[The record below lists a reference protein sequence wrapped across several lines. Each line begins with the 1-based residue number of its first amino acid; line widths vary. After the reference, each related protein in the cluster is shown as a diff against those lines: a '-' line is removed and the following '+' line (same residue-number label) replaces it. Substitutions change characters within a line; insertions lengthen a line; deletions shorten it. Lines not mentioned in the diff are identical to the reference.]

1 MSDRIIIQQNV
12 ADRLVGTDDTDGLL
26 LGRGAGT
33 DKLDPLRQVS
43 AADAEEASPS
53 DADR

>member
-1 MSDRIIIQQNV
+1 MADRIIIQQDV

-33 DKLDPLRQVS
+33 DKLDPLRQVA
-43 AADAEEASPS
+43 AADAEEASS
-53 DADR
+53 SGHDH

>member
-1 MSDRIIIQQNV
+1 MSDRTIIQQDV

-26 LGRGAGT
+26 LGRG
-33 DKLDPLRQVS
+33 KFDPLRQVA

-53 DADR
+53 IHDR

>member
-1 MSDRIIIQQNV
+1 MADHIIIQQNV

-33 DKLDPLRQVS
+33 DKFDPLAYAGATDS
-43 AADAEEASPS
+43 EEAASS
-53 DADR
+53 SLDR